1 MIIRDQK
8 GQGFMEVIVAFGI
21 MILGIVS
28 ILILTSYNLTS
39 ADYGEKR
46 LIASNLAREALE
58 VVRNVRDSNWLAGNA
73 WDAGLPINQTE
84 SDYRQIVNFTETA
97 TSGSYAL
104 EGVEQDL
111 ETCSACKLYVA
122 NTIFSHLDTGT
133 DSGFRRQVKFQD
145 ICDDDPIHNDDEYVV
160 KLITENCGINPRVGF
175 VLTSRVIWYA
185 PNGDKKEVSIQDR
198 IFDWR

>member
-21 MILGIVS
+21 MIMGIVS
-28 ILILTSYNLTS
+28 ILILTSYNLTA

-58 VVRNVRDSNWLAGNA
+58 VIRNVRDSNWLAGND
-73 WDAGLPINQTE
+73 WDGGLPVNQSV
-84 SDYRQIVNFTETA
+84 SDYRQIVKFTETDTGGGYDLQGVA
-97 TSGSYAL
+97 
-104 EGVEQDL
+104 EGL
-111 ETCSACKLYVA
+111 ETCSDCKLYVA
-122 NTIFSHLDTGT
+122 NTIFSHLDTGA
-133 DSGFRRQVKFQD
+133 DSGFRRQVEFQD
-145 ICDDDPIHNDDEYVV
+145 ICDDTPGVDDDAFTIKPIN
-160 KLITENCGINPRVGF
+160 ENCVNSRVGF

-185 PNGDKKEVSIQDR
+185 SNGDKKEVSTQDR